1 MALNR
6 PFGAAPFAHQ
16 QTAPINL
23 RMTKYRIPSSDGS
36 AFYVGDTVVQA
47 AGADANGVP
56 NIAKATGTSRLRGV
70 IVGIEVPPSNLP
82 SIQGTVLNDYVVSVP
97 AAKAGVDYYVWVVDD
112 RDAIFMIQDDGITTA
127 NLVAASANLNF
138 SLTIAAPGQPYQRSA
153 TVLLSSS
160 LAVTN
165 TLSWKAMGL
174 AQFPAVAGGGAN
186 TFGAYAIWVA
196 RITTH
201 EFDGSIAGV

>member
-6 PFGAAPFAHQ
+6 PFGAALYGHKQTGPFNA
-16 QTAPINL
+16 
-23 RMTKYRIPSSDGS
+23 RVTKYRIPSSDGS
-36 AFYVGDTVVQA
+36 AFYVGDTVKQA

-56 NIAKATGTSRLRGV
+56 NIQKAAGTDRLRGV
-70 IVGIEVPPSNLP
+70 IMGIEIPATGLP
-82 SIQGTVLNDYVVSVP
+82 SLQGTVIQNTGVSVP

-112 RDAIFMIQDDGITTA
+112 RDATFIVQDDGITGA

-138 SLTIAAPGQPYQRSA
+138 SLTIAAPAQTYQASA

-160 LAVTN
+160 LATTN

-174 AQFPAVAGGGAN
+174 AQQPAIPGGGGN
-186 TFGAYAIWVA
+186 VFGAFAIWCA
-196 RITTH
+196 RINTH
-201 EFDGSIAGV
+201 EFDGSVVGI